1 MCKLNKLWL
10 LVIIFAVNSFAQK
23 KEPWIAKPISEWPQI
38 ALINEVQYKNGDS
51 YIDPSFS
58 YAGTGFLINI
68 GTDTLA
74 ATAKHILWVA
84 RNKKINAV
92 AINDDI
98 NEWIMSAKDEPGKAA
113 IINKLI
119 NEDTTEVLEGAA
131 SSILERDAIFFS
143 VKTISPAIFPLKPRF
158 SPLGQGEKVFIISN
172 AYADSGQTVREGRV
186 LKTLGYDILIGYESA
201 DNLNGASGSPII
213 DANGKLIGNFSS
225 LTTYGNKKAIVAIST
240 QYLQQ
245 VLNKG
250 KDINLPKKDY
260 GEIILKTVLN
270 QGITKA
276 IEQYRELTK
285 EPRNFYLYNL
295 RSANRNGLREASE
308 KLIEMGRVNDA
319 VALLR
324 LNLEIQPG
332 YYHNYNLLA
341 RAYLLE
347 GKTKKAI
354 RLLKKSAKKYKGS
367 DNEAFAELEKLGVTF
382 C

>member
-10 LVIIFAVNSFAQK
+10 LALIFSINSFAQK

-58 YAGTGFLINI
+58 YAGTGFLINT

-131 SSILERDAIFFS
+131 SSILERDAIFFT

-213 DANGKLIGNFSS
+213 DSNGHLIGSFSS
-225 LTTYGNKKAIVAIST
+225 LTTHGDKKAIVAIST
-240 QYLQQ
+240 EYLQQ
-245 VLNKG
+245 VLKG
-250 KDINLPKKDY
+250 NNINLPKKDY
-260 GEIILKTVLN
+260 GEIILKTALS
-270 QGITKA
+270 QGATKA
-276 IEQYRELTK
+276 IEHYRALTK
-285 EPRNFYLYNL
+285 EPQNFYLYNL

-308 KLIEMGRVNDA
+308 KLIEMGRIKDA

-324 LNLEIQPG
+324 LNLEIQPD
-332 YYHNYNLLA
+332 YYHNYNILA

-354 RLLKKSAKKYKGS
+354 RLFKKSVKKYMGS
-367 DNEAFAELEKLGVTF
+367 DNEAFTELEKLGVTF

>member
-10 LVIIFAVNSFAQK
+10 LALIFSINSFAQK

-131 SSILERDAIFFS
+131 SSILERDAIFFT

-213 DANGKLIGNFSS
+213 DSNGHLIGSFSS
-225 LTTYGNKKAIVAIST
+225 LATHGDKKAIVAIST
-240 QYLQQ
+240 EYLQQ
-245 VLNKG
+245 VLKG
-250 KDINLPKKDY
+250 NIINLPKKDY
-260 GEIILKTVLN
+260 GEIILKTALS
-270 QGITKA
+270 QGATKA
-276 IEQYRELTK
+276 IEHYRALTK
-285 EPRNFYLYNL
+285 EPQNFYLYNL

-308 KLIEMGRVNDA
+308 KLIEMGRIKDA

-324 LNLEIQPG
+324 LNLEIQPD
-332 YYHNYNLLA
+332 YYHNYNILA
-341 RAYLLE
+341 RAYLLV

-354 RLLKKSAKKYKGS
+354 RLFKKSVKKYMGS
-367 DNEAFAELEKLGVTF
+367 DNEAFTELEKLGVTF